1 MTSQNVTW
9 TLQTQQN
16 TRLTSGANF
25 DASLMFAP
33 ETQGENNI
41 DKIVK
46 RINGLVRLVYYLQAS
61 PRFRHR
67 LEVVSFTKLYERLD
81 KDDESL
87 GAFPTIIAN
96 CSGVEG
102 LPFAGQ
108 LNFIDAPGVT
118 EQGGTG
124 SFMDRVFAASSHVLA
139 LTTPSQHEQ
148 QNTQDLPRKARGINE
163 FRSIGQ
169 GNSRFQQI

>member
-1 MTSQNVTW
+1 
-9 TLQTQQN
+9 
-16 TRLTSGANF
+16 
-25 DASLMFAP
+25 
-33 ETQGENNI
+33 
-41 DKIVK
+41 
-46 RINGLVRLVYYLQAS
+46 
-61 PRFRHR
+61 
-67 LEVVSFTKLYERLD
+67 LD

-124 SFMDRVFAASSHVLA
+124 SFMEFTRSIMDRVFAASSHILVFI
-139 LTTPSQHEQ
+139 TPSQHEQ
-148 QNTQDLPRKARGINE
+148 QNTQDLLRKARGTLTSSG
-163 FRSIGQ
+163 RSDKVTLVFNKFERDQPGENID
-169 GNSRFQQI
+169 SRFERYRRSYIEEAVVDVFCMRARAAHVATWGLRAFKDVAGLQP